1 LRLKNRPLD
10 NRRRDE
16 RQKKQ
21 PQIHRLKKE
30 IENTNCTNLHELKN
44 RLKDNRLLKFRI
56 IRAIRGKKPLRTLR
70 LKNRPLDN
78 RRRYERQKNNRR
90 FTD

>member
-1 LRLKNRPLD
+1 LRKTLRPLRLKNRPLD

-30 IENTNCTNLHELKN
+30 IENTNCTNLHELKIEEQIT
-44 RLKDNRLLKFRI
+44 K
-56 IRAIRGKKPLRTLR
+56 
-70 LKNRPLDN
+70 
-78 RRRYERQKNNRR
+78 
-90 FTD
+90 

>member
-1 LRLKNRPLD
+1 LRTLRKPLRPLRLKNRPLD

-30 IENTNCTNLHELKN
+30 IENTNCTNLHELKIEEQIT
-44 RLKDNRLLKFRI
+44 K
-56 IRAIRGKKPLRTLR
+56 
-70 LKNRPLDN
+70 
-78 RRRYERQKNNRR
+78 
-90 FTD
+90 